1 MSVFIYLCRAENE
14 RKTQRTERRM
24 KKRDQMCPVFEPTKA
39 PSVSSLRS
47 VALSDNAAG
56 PRTGRV
62 ASSSSL
68 AESFEEISIPPPLP
82 QRPAPSLPYVP
93 RRVPPLRS
101 ATTGSSNLIPTP
113 TLDPL
118 VIRSKRPTPVP
129 SAARKRYISVFN
141 ANILQRRRAE
151 AQNPS
156 PRKLSYVQ
164 AKTKR
169 TRQAA
174 GWRGLSVDLIT
185 ATPEELVAHGQNIQG
200 KEWDIELV
208 VNESIGPDET
218 LQGQI
223 VKAIWLRSR
232 IEKSK
237 LAEIWWAS
245 KSICAEPGAKGV
257 VGMSAIHKGKAHSMQ
272 IHSHVGCGVSTNT
285 SAVLR
290 LLFVAQ
296 PPHRSVL
303 LGLSE
308 SVLHIPKDLQ
318 LLVHVRSRRR

>member
-1 MSVFIYLCRAENE
+1 
-14 RKTQRTERRM
+14 M

-141 ANILQRRRAE
+141 ANILQRRRAQ

-237 LAEIWWAS
+237 LAEIWNECDPQGKGSLDADSFARGMWRIDEHLRRTQAPLRSAAS
-245 KSICAEPGAKGV
+245 TSLRTARSLRIS
-257 VGMSAIHKGKAHSMQ
+257 SAHPQGPPAI
-272 IHSHVGCGVSTNT
+272 STRPIAT
-285 SAVLR
+285 SVRRSSTGLYSPPPPLPKIVL
-290 LLFVAQ
+290 Q
-296 PPHRSVL
+296 
-303 LGLSE
+303 
-308 SVLHIPKDLQ
+308 
-318 LLVHVRSRRR
+318 